1 MGVDRNYLRVPL
13 HRTKD
18 KFKDEWAIL
27 APVYELFQGR
37 LGISC

>member
-18 KFKDEWAIL
+18 KFKDEWASL
-27 APVYELFQGR
+27 ASAS
-37 LGISC
+37 LGEFAQ